1 MRNIHA
7 EELTLFEA
15 KLNRIDSVVDLGLTE
30 FTWNSVELPDYIE
43 KAHSVVCTD
52 VFANLEL
59 TQSNI
64 KEIHGIV
71 TSWCDTHSDVFITR
85 DTSVSYTAKSLEE
98 KQADYHKIIKKLISR
113 GGSAIHGLVQSTF
126 KAVGISEASP
136 GWQDY
141 INHVN
146 EIIFNGFKAS
156 SLQSLECM
164 YTAMSEEKEL
174 VVPFV
179 CIDLEL
185 VDGHL
190 HFSPPLD
197 EGSHI
202 KNLQEILFDFINTFI
217 SRGSYMQVIGKN
229 RVRFSRLYIR
239 EYLLNRM
246 FQKKVTYFEH

>member
-1 MRNIHA
+1 MIIKTSGNFRNY
-7 EELTLFEA
+7 F
-15 KLNRIDSVVDLGLTE
+15 N
-30 FTWNSVELPDYIE
+30 PCYIQ

-52 VFANLEL
+52 VFTNLEL
-59 TQSNI
+59 TQSNV
-64 KEIHGIV
+64 KEIQAIV
-71 TSWCDTHSDVFITR
+71 TGWCQARSDVFITR
-85 DTSVSYTAKSLEE
+85 DPAVSYSAKSLEDQ
-98 KQADYHKIIKKLISR
+98 QADYHSSIKKLISR
-113 GGSAIHGLVQSTF
+113 GAATIHGLVQSTF

-141 INHVN
+141 INHAN
-146 EIIFNGFKAS
+146 EIIFNGFKSS

-164 YTAMSEEKEL
+164 YAAMSRSHEL
-174 VVPFV
+174 AVPFV

-185 VDGHL
+185 VDGQL

-229 RVRFSRLYIR
+229 RVSPH
-239 EYLLNRM
+239 N
-246 FQKKVTYFEH
+246 